1 MLICNDW
8 SHSAW
13 PAGGAEARTP
23 LGDGTAEIDAAAV
36 GVRGPAEEVAATDPG
51 ELPVAQPAA
60 SSAIAADETAIQV
73 RQALIALL
81 IRASSR
87 H

>member
-1 MLICNDW
+1 
-8 SHSAW
+8 
-13 PAGGAEARTP
+13 
-23 LGDGTAEIDAAAV
+23 
-36 GVRGPAEEVAATDPG
+36 VRGPAEEVAATDPG